1 MDIAV
6 DGATLYVEVDGP
18 ESNPALLLWPPGR
31 CTLRVWDHLVAR
43 LTPRF
48 QTVRIDI
55 RGLGRSSPSRQP
67 GYAVHVRAIRPRR
80 LRRARSL
87 GRERCHVWSQSWGS
101 RPATVFCAYH
111 PERVIS
117 AALYAANVD
126 LPDVQAQREGT
137 KRAAELRREV
147 GIESQPV
154 PVGINDHLHP
164 DEVGKAMAALRKFR
178 LASVVDRLTIPVL
191 IGTGSHDPNL
201 ASSRVIA
208 EIAPDA
214 KLAVLEAVG
223 HNGILEHPELALRT
237 FLDFHDSLTVDHSR
251 PDEPGH

>member
-31 CTLRVWDHLVAR
+31 CTLRVWDHLVGR

-55 RGLGRSSPSRQP
+55 RGLGRSSAAANPDTQYTFEQ
-67 GYAVHVRAIRPRR
+67 YARDACDV
-80 LRRARSL
+80 LDSL

-137 KRAAELRREV
+137 KRAAELRREA

-178 LASVVDRLTIPVL
+178 LASVVDRLTMPVL

-208 EIAPDA
+208 ETAPNA